1 MKISFIGAGNVAWHL
16 SQAFEQAG
24 HQVCEIYSRD
34 NAKALKLCTMLY
46 AAEANTDLD
55 FAESDAELFILAVAD
70 DAISEVCSKVVLPEN
85 AIIAHTSGSK
95 SLEDLQKSM
104 QIHHD
109 LPVKSAVFYPL
120 MTFSISK
127 KIDLN
132 EVPFCI
138 ESQDENAEQA
148 LVKLAQQLSNT
159 VYLVNSEER
168 KTLHVAAVFACNF
181 TNHLLALAKEMVE
194 EEDLEFDLLKP
205 LIKETFRKAL
215 AAEHPAHVQTGPA
228 IRNDEI
234 TIAQHLDFLLPNKDL
249 RNIYQV
255 MTESIQQWHE

>member
-1 MKISFIGAGNVAWHL
+1 
-16 SQAFEQAG
+16 
-24 HQVCEIYSRD
+24 
-34 NAKALKLCTMLY
+34 
-46 AAEANTDLD
+46 
-55 FAESDAELFILAVAD
+55 
-70 DAISEVCSKVVLPEN
+70 
-85 AIIAHTSGSK
+85 
-95 SLEDLQKSM
+95 
-104 QIHHD
+104 
-109 LPVKSAVFYPL
+109 
-120 MTFSISK
+120 
-127 KIDLN
+127 LN

-138 ESQDENAEQA
+138 ESQDEDAEQA

-215 AAEHPAHVQTGPA
+215 AAEHPALVQTGPA

-234 TIAQHLDFLLPNKDL
+234 TIAQHLDHLLPNKDL